1 MTITIPLFSITITIP
16 KIACTILGIPIYW
29 YGIIIAIAMAVAVI
43 LYRKKSGTY
52 GISFD
57 TILSAFLWVIP
68 FAFLGARLYCV
79 IFRWDY
85 YSSNP
90 NQILQ
95 IKNGGL
101 AIYGGL
107 FVGVA
112 ILCFYC
118 KKNKICIRDMLD
130 YVVPEIAL
138 AQSIGRWGN
147 FFNVEAY
154 GVETTLPWKMGIEAQ
169 GTNLYVHPTFLYE
182 SICTLGI
189 YLLLH
194 KIEKNRK
201 WKGQITCLYITL
213 YSFARMWIEGLRTE
227 SLYLGNIR
235 ISQLVSIILFV
246 VFGSILFYFAYRNR
260 KMSEKEEKNKKVTYK
275 NA

>member
-68 FAFLGARLYCV
+68 FAFLGARLYYV
-79 IFRWDY
+79 IFRWEY

-112 ILCFYC
+112 ILCSYC

-189 YLLLH
+189 
-194 KIEKNRK
+194 
-201 WKGQITCLYITL
+201 
-213 YSFARMWIEGLRTE
+213 
-227 SLYLGNIR
+227 
-235 ISQLVSIILFV
+235 
-246 VFGSILFYFAYRNR
+246 
-260 KMSEKEEKNKKVTYK
+260 
-275 NA
+275 